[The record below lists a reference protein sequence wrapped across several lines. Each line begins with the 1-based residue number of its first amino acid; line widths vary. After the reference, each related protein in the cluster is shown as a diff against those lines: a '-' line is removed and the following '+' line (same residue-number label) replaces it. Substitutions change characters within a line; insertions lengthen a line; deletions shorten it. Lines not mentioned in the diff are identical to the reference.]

1 MQSKKSIV
9 AQAVESGIE
18 DGQFTEV
25 DSPAE
30 ENINES
36 DYLDNLD
43 FIASEAEAGEKV
55 EAEESHAERGEGEQ
69 EDVKVNTKNAQ
80 AIAGGTLA
88 AIQGTV
94 SLLLGV
100 DVQYSEDQYKDFSKS
115 MAPLIEKYGDKV
127 PTWLIQYQAEISAA
141 KAIALVTMA
150 TIGQVKAAKQ
160 AEKVKKSEQSEQS
173 EQREAA

>member
-1 MQSKKSIV
+1 MQTKKSIV

-25 DSPAE
+25 DGPVE
-30 ENINES
+30 ENQNE
-36 DYLDNLD
+36 DAYLDNLD
-43 FIASEAEAGEKV
+43 FIAREAEADEKV
-55 EAEESHAERGEGEQ
+55 EADENQDEQ

-94 SLLLGV
+94 SLFLGV
-100 DVQYSEDQYKDFSKS
+100 EVQYSDGQYEQFSKS

-127 PTWLIQYQAEISAA
+127 PTWLVQYQAEISAA
-141 KAIALVTMA
+141 KAIALITMA

-160 AEKVKKSEQSEQS
+160 AKQAKKPEQSEQP
-173 EQREAA
+173 EEKEAA

>member
-1 MQSKKSIV
+1 MKTKKSIV

-25 DSPAE
+25 DGPVE
-30 ENINES
+30 ENQNE
-36 DYLDNLD
+36 DAYLDNLD
-43 FIASEAEAGEKV
+43 FIAREAEADEKV
-55 EAEESHAERGEGEQ
+55 EADENQDEQ

-94 SLLLGV
+94 SLFLGV
-100 DVQYSEDQYKDFSKS
+100 EVQYSDGQYEQFSKS

-127 PTWLIQYQAEISAA
+127 PTWLVQYQAEISAA
-141 KAIALVTMA
+141 KAIALITMA

-160 AEKVKKSEQSEQS
+160 AKQAKKPEQSEQP
-173 EQREAA
+173 EEKEAA